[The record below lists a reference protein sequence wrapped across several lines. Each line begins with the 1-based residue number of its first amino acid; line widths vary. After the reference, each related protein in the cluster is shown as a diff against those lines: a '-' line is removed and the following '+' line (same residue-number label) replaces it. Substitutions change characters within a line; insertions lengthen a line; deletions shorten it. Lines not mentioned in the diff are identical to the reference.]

1 MSTQF
6 MVPSD
11 KTIKVEINHSLKRVK
26 IRDTTVS
33 IGYGGGTYNQSINI
47 KSSLSSIYNKLSAN
61 NFSIEL
67 SSFYMGCS
75 TSWATLSIIN
85 KSYNSSTGVLSYSV
99 RYSGAASDSLG
110 TYKDTIYCWY
120 IE

>member
-6 MVPSD
+6 MSQSD
-11 KTIKVEINHSLKRVK
+11 KTIKISSTLKRVK

-33 IGYGGGTYNQSINI
+33 IGHGGGTYNQSIDI
-47 KSSLSSIYNKLSAN
+47 KSLLPSVYNKLSTD

-85 KSYNSSTGVLSYSV
+85 KSYNSSTGVLKYFV

>member
-6 MVPSD
+6 MSQSD
-11 KTIKVEINHSLKRVK
+11 KPIKISNTLKRIK

-33 IGYGGGTYNQSINI
+33 IGNGGGTYNQSINI
-47 KSSLSSIYNKLSAN
+47 KSSLSSVYNNLTVN

-85 KSYNSSTGVLSYSV
+85 KSYNSSTGVLKYSV